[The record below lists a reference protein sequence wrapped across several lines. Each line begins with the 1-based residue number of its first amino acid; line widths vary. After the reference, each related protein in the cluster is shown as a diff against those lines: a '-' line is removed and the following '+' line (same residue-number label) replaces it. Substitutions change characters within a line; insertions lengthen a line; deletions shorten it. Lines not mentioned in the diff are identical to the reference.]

1 MTSWLKRIRGAVGMG
16 LTWAVLWS
24 AIGALVAVLPGTMP
38 AGFPIVL
45 EWIVGF
51 AAQFA
56 ALGFVG
62 GAAFSVVLGVT
73 EGRRRFDQMSL
84 PRFAVWG
91 AFGGVMMWAAR
102 GTVGWSMMDLLGS
115 VGVQGFN
122 WAYAV
127 SGGVIVLL
135 GAGSAAGSLAL
146 ARRVDDQEL
155 LEAGEGVAEVGLTDQ
170 EVRELLQAPPMHR
183 HRQ

>member
-1 MTSWLKRIRGAVGMG
+1 MTNWLKRIRGAVGLG
-16 LTWAVLWS
+16 LTWAVSWS
-24 AIGALVAVLPGTMP
+24 AIGALVAVLPGTTP
-38 AGFPIVL
+38 PGIPIVL
-45 EWIVGF
+45 EWVVGF

-91 AFGGVMMWAAR
+91 AFGGLMMWAVR
-102 GTVGWSMMDLLGS
+102 DTIGWSMMSFLVS
-115 VGVQGFN
+115 VGLPGPSWVH
-122 WAYAV
+122 AI
-127 SGGVIVLL
+127 SGGIIVLL

-155 LEAGEGVAEVGLTDQ
+155 LGVGEDVAEVGLTDK
-170 EVRELLQAPPMHR
+170 EVRELL
-183 HRQ
+183 